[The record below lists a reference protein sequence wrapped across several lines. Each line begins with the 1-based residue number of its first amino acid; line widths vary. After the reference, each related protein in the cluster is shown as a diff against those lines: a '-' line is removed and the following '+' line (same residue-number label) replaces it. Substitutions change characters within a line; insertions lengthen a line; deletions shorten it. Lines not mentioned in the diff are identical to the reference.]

1 MNIIWAII
9 AGLVIGLLAKLV
21 IRGRQPIPLWLT
33 IIIGIIGAIVGNYIA
48 SAIHVRHTSGI
59 DWIRHI
65 LQVAAAAVL
74 ISLISPMWMSRHSSR
89 RARI

>member
-1 MNIIWAII
+1 MNILWAII

-21 IRGRQPIPLWLT
+21 VRGRQPIPLWLT
-33 IIIGIIGAIVGNYIA
+33 IVIGIIGAIVGNYIA

-65 LQVAAAAVL
+65 LQVGAAAVL
-74 ISLISPMWMSRHSSR
+74 IALVSPVWAGRSSR
-89 RARI
+89 RVRV